1 MLATYFI
8 HDGGKT
14 ADWRLK
20 KSGRSKFWE
29 WMATW
34 AVCFNNPNELGYE
47 IDGYDLPE
55 LHIKTILTRSKV
67 GDYELFAKVAE
78 TLQERREARKE
89 SMEDRTD
96 KASNL
101 ANGSDETWLC
111 WVDYNDE
118 SSMLSKKCRDSVEVK
133 GSDEPEHKAKA
144 SIDFAE
150 KNIHCLVSKPSI
162 FGFGSNF
169 QSCHNMIFCGL
180 SDSYERFYQAVRRC
194 WRFGQ
199 TQEVNVYIILSEKE
213 VSILNNIERKQSQMD
228 EMQKEMTALV
238 KDQYITDRYAM
249 YCGDT
254 TEVIKN
260 VANDSVGLIVYS
272 PPFSSLYCYS
282 NSDRDLGNSRND
294 EEFFMHFDFIVKE
307 LYRILMPG
315 RIMAVHCMN
324 IPAMKERD
332 GYIGIKDF
340 RGDLIR
346 CFQKHGFIYH
356 SEVTIW
362 KNPVT
367 EMQRTKA
374 LGLLHKQIKKDSSKS
389 RMGMPD
395 YIVFMRKQGDNPE
408 PITHT
413 NESYPVS
420 LWQNVASPAWEL
432 TPPVWNDINQS
443 NTLNRMFSDE
453 ESEKHIAPLQLD
465 VIERIV
471 NLYSNPNDVV
481 FTPFMG
487 IGSEV
492 YQSVKMGR
500 RAIGIEL
507 KDAYFEQAVKNMKSL
522 EDEQA
527 QTSIFDFL
535 QTGE

>member
-96 KASNL
+96 RASNL

-228 EMQKEMTALV
+228 EMQKEMTALM
-238 KDQYITDRYAM
+238 R
-249 YCGDT
+249 
-254 TEVIKN
+254 
-260 VANDSVGLIVYS
+260 
-272 PPFSSLYCYS
+272 
-282 NSDRDLGNSRND
+282 
-294 EEFFMHFDFIVKE
+294 
-307 LYRILMPG
+307 
-315 RIMAVHCMN
+315 
-324 IPAMKERD
+324 
-332 GYIGIKDF
+332 
-340 RGDLIR
+340 
-346 CFQKHGFIYH
+346 
-356 SEVTIW
+356 EVTLSEI
-362 KNPVT
+362 KHTTRIVDTYKPRK
-367 EMQRTKA
+367 EM
-374 LGLLHKQIKKDSSKS
+374 
-389 RMGMPD
+389 RM
-395 YIVFMRKQGDNPE
+395 
-408 PITHT
+408 
-413 NESYPVS
+413 
-420 LWQNVASPAWEL
+420 
-432 TPPVWNDINQS
+432 PVW
-443 NTLNRMFSDE
+443 
-453 ESEKHIAPLQLD
+453 
-465 VIERIV
+465 V
-471 NLYSNPNDVV
+471 
-481 FTPFMG
+481 
-487 IGSEV
+487 
-492 YQSVKMGR
+492 
-500 RAIGIEL
+500 
-507 KDAYFEQAVKNMKSL
+507 
-522 EDEQA
+522 
-527 QTSIFDFL
+527 
-535 QTGE
+535 

>member
-1 MLATYFI
+1 MDYKEFLKTKAIVATPTGFDIDKSELNENMFDFQKDLCKWALKKGKSAILIGCGCGKTIIQLEWAHQVHVHTGKSVLILAPLSVVNQTAKEAEKFGIETVHVCRTQADVKDGLNITNYEMIEHFDVSVFSGIVLDESSILKSFTSKTTGQLTELFRKTPYKLLCSATIAPNDFTEIGTTCEFLGIMSRTEMLATYFI

-55 LHIKTILTRSKV
+55 LHIKTILTKSKV

-101 ANGSDETWLC
+101 ANNSDETWLC

-228 EMQKEMTALV
+228 EMQKEMTALM
-238 KDQYITDRYAM
+238 R
-249 YCGDT
+249 
-254 TEVIKN
+254 
-260 VANDSVGLIVYS
+260 
-272 PPFSSLYCYS
+272 
-282 NSDRDLGNSRND
+282 
-294 EEFFMHFDFIVKE
+294 
-307 LYRILMPG
+307 
-315 RIMAVHCMN
+315 
-324 IPAMKERD
+324 
-332 GYIGIKDF
+332 
-340 RGDLIR
+340 
-346 CFQKHGFIYH
+346 
-356 SEVTIW
+356 EVTLSEI
-362 KNPVT
+362 KHTTRIVDTYKPRK
-367 EMQRTKA
+367 EM
-374 LGLLHKQIKKDSSKS
+374 
-389 RMGMPD
+389 RM
-395 YIVFMRKQGDNPE
+395 
-408 PITHT
+408 
-413 NESYPVS
+413 
-420 LWQNVASPAWEL
+420 
-432 TPPVWNDINQS
+432 PVW
-443 NTLNRMFSDE
+443 
-453 ESEKHIAPLQLD
+453 
-465 VIERIV
+465 V
-471 NLYSNPNDVV
+471 
-481 FTPFMG
+481 
-487 IGSEV
+487 
-492 YQSVKMGR
+492 
-500 RAIGIEL
+500 
-507 KDAYFEQAVKNMKSL
+507 
-522 EDEQA
+522 
-527 QTSIFDFL
+527 
-535 QTGE
+535 